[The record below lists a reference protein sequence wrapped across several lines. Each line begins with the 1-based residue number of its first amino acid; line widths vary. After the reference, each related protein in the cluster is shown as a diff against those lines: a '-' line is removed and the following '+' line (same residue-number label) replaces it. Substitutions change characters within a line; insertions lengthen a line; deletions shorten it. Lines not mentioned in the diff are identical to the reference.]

1 MKRRI
6 ECTQWLGLIAVMIAS
21 SMSQLT
27 LADSAGDWEK
37 MKLITPQQ
45 YVCGFTDSPISVDGK
60 IDEPIWTKTP
70 WTAEFRDIEG
80 DVKPKPR
87 HRTRAK
93 MLWDKEFFYVAAQL
107 DEPHV
112 WGTLT
117 EHDAVIFHDND
128 FEVFIDP
135 NGDNHEYYELE
146 LNALNTTWDLF
157 LPKPYKDGGKADNSW
172 EIEGLKTAIDVQGT
186 LNDPTDKDSGW
197 SVEIAIPWKVLGE
210 FSRQAAPPHPGD
222 NWRVN
227 FSRVEWQHEVVNGKY
242 QKIPKTRENNWV
254 WSPQGIIDM
263 HRPERWAYVQFSSQT
278 PGTETFA
285 TNSQPAARDAL
296 MEVYHRQR
304 TFHRKE
310 KRWAK
315 SMAELKLPAQ
325 HPQLQVP
332 IRIQLT
338 EDGFQAS
345 LDLPVTQGI
354 DQRWHVRQDSKL
366 WLDENQSPLES
377 GLKRAGANVA
387 ELERALQDV
396 PSEHLGAMR
405 FLIANMPDRDLTS
418 LTAEFLIENV
428 RLAYQA
434 RKQFAFA
441 SEVPEAI
448 FFNDVLP
455 YMSINER
462 RDSWRA
468 GFLERFGPQVKNA
481 KTLSEAAALLNQKI
495 FPELKVRYSTARKR
509 ADQSPLQSI
518 ETGLASCTGLSVLLI
533 DACRAVGV
541 PARFVGTPLWSDRS
555 GNHSWVE
562 VWDDGWHFTGA
573 AEPAGMNLDRAW
585 FIGRASKAKRDHPWH
600 AIYAVSFRKTPQRFP
615 LVWDRSID
623 YVSAVNVTDR
633 YANRL
638 PEPPEG
644 SALAMFVVRE
654 RGTANRCSAKLK
666 VIDESDTEV
675 FNATTNDE
683 RFDANDHIGTVLPLD
698 GEFTVEV
705 RKGDRVL
712 KSKLKMQRRD
722 APYVFFIDDAT
733 EIENEPSRDTPDAPA
748 AGAEPTGDPSD
759 VDQPGSG
766 NDTTATGAALFATQ
780 LVSVNEQPAASKQ
793 TGRQSIA
800 ALKSYLSKPVA
811 VRGTLA
817 DQPFANTPLSRSE
830 ANLAKSMLW
839 DEYVARIRNERAGEM
854 KSLELKIGDLKMPFA
869 FQRFGNAPESGR
881 SLYISMHGGGGAPKR
896 VNDQQWEN
904 QKRLYRLEEGIYVA
918 PRAPTDT
925 WNLWHQG
932 HIDHFFERLIENMIV
947 FENVNPNRVYIMG
960 YSAGGDGV
968 YQLAPRMAD
977 QLAAAAMMA
986 GHPNETSPLGLRNL
1000 PFTIHMGELDGAYK
1014 RNEVARRWGDQLD
1027 ELAKNDSDGYPH
1039 QVTLHKGK
1047 GHWMDRQ
1054 DAVAIGWMAKYKR
1067 RTFPNRI
1074 VWKQDDVVHDRFYW
1088 LAIDP
1093 KDIRGRAE
1101 VRAKLNGQSFD
1112 IQSRDVERLTI
1123 RMCDDF
1129 VDLDS
1134 PISISNAGQ
1143 SLFTGRVDRTIMNL
1157 AKTLAERGDPAMLF
1171 SGEATITLPKSE

>member
-1 MKRRI
+1 MKRWI
-6 ECTQWLGLIAVMIAS
+6 ESSQWLRLIVVMAAWSGTDLI
-21 SMSQLT
+21 

-45 YVCGFTDSPISVDGK
+45 YVCGFTESPISVDGK
-60 IDEPIWTKTP
+60 IDESVWKSTP
-70 WTAEFRDIEG
+70 WTTAFRDIEG

-93 MLWDKEFFYVAAQL
+93 MLWNKDFFYIAAQL

-117 EHDAVIFHDND
+117 DHDAVIFHDND

-172 EIEGLKTAIDVQGT
+172 EIEGLQTAVNVQGS
-186 LNDPTDKDSGW
+186 LNDASDQDSGW
-197 SVEIAIPWKVLGE
+197 SVEIAIPWKVLAE
-210 FSRQAAPPHPGD
+210 FSRQPAPPRPGD
-222 NWRVN
+222 KWRVN
-227 FSRVEWQHEVVNGKY
+227 FSRVEWQHEVLKGKY
-242 QKIPKTRENNWV
+242 QKVPKTRENNWV

-263 HRPERWAYVQFSSQT
+263 HRPERWGYVQFSSKP
-278 PGTETFA
+278 PGEEAFA
-285 TNSQPAARDAL
+285 TNGEPTARDAL

-304 TFHRKE
+304 TFHRE
-310 KRWAK
+310 QKRWAK
-315 SMAELKLPAQ
+315 TMAELNLADQ

-332 IRIQLT
+332 IQIRLT
-338 EDGFQAS
+338 EDGYQAT
-345 LDLPVTQGI
+345 LDLPVKQGT

-366 WLDENQSPLES
+366 WLDQNQAPLEA
-377 GLKRAGANVA
+377 GLGRAGGNRG
-387 ELERALQDV
+387 ELERALNDV
-396 PSEHLGAMR
+396 PGEQLGAMR
-405 FLIANMPDRDLTS
+405 FLIANMPDRDLKS
-418 LTAEFLIENV
+418 LTADFLLKNV

-434 RKQFAFA
+434 RQEFAFA
-441 SEVPEAI
+441 KNVPEAI
-448 FFNDVLP
+448 FFNDVVP

-462 RDSWRA
+462 RDSWRSD
-468 GFLERFGPQVKNA
+468 FLKRFGPQVKDA
-481 KTLSEAAALLNQKI
+481 KSLSEAAALLNQKI

-518 ETGLASCTGLSVLLI
+518 ESGLASCTGLSVLLI

-585 FIGRASKAKRDHPWH
+585 FMGRASKAQRDHPWH

-615 LVWDRSID
+615 LVWDASID

-633 YANRL
+633 YANVL

-654 RGTANRCSAKLK
+654 RGTANRCSAKLR
-666 VIDESDTEV
+666 VIDDSDTEV
-675 FNATTNDE
+675 FSATTNDE
-683 RFDANDHIGTVLPLD
+683 RFDANDHIGTVLPLEK
-698 GEFTVEV
+698 EFTVEV

-712 KSKLKMQRRD
+712 KTQLKMQHRD
-722 APYVFFIDDAT
+722 SPYVFFIDDAAEVESPPT
-733 EIENEPSRDTPDAPA
+733 SDAQE
-748 AGAEPTGDPSD
+748 EPTGETPQ
-759 VDQPGSG
+759 VDQPTSKTETGSTDQG
-766 NDTTATGAALFATQ
+766 
-780 LVSVNEQPAASKQ
+780 VSVKEEPATRKQ
-793 TGRQSIA
+793 SGRQSLSK
-800 ALKSYLSKPVA
+800 LKSFLAKPA
-811 VRGTLA
+811 ADRGAISEQAFA
-817 DQPFANTPLSRSE
+817 DVPLSRRE
-830 ANLAKSMLW
+830 AEIAKSLLW
-839 DEYVARIRNERAGEM
+839 EAHVAQIRKDRADEM
-854 KSLELKIGDLKMPFA
+854 KSLEIKIGKLKMPFA
-869 FQRFGNAPESGR
+869 FQRFGNPPASGR

-932 HIDHFFERLIENMIV
+932 HIDQFFERLIENMIV
-947 FENVNPNRVYIMG
+947 FENVNPDRVYIMG

-968 YQLAPRMAD
+968 FQLAPRMAD

-1000 PFTIHMGELDGAYK
+1000 PFTIHMGELDAAYK
-1014 RNEVARRWGDQLD
+1014 RNEVARRWGEQLD
-1027 ELAKNDSDGYPH
+1027 ELAKNDSAGYPH

-1054 DAVAIGWMAKYKR
+1054 DAVAIGWMAKYDR
-1067 RTFPNRI
+1067 RTFPNSI
-1074 VWKQDDVVHDRFYW
+1074 VWKQDDVVHQRFYW

-1093 KDIRGRAE
+1093 NDMRGRAE
-1101 VRAKLNGQSFD
+1101 VRAKLDGQSFD
-1112 IQSRDVERLTI
+1112 VQSKDVDRLTL
-1123 RMCDDF
+1123 RLCDDL

-1134 PISISNAGQ
+1134 PVSITTNAGTNGSE
-1143 SLFTGRVDRTIMNL
+1143 SLFNGRVDRTIGTL
-1157 AKTLAERGDPAMLF
+1157 AKTLAERGDPRMLF
-1171 SGEATITLPKSE
+1171 SGEVTVTMPKAE